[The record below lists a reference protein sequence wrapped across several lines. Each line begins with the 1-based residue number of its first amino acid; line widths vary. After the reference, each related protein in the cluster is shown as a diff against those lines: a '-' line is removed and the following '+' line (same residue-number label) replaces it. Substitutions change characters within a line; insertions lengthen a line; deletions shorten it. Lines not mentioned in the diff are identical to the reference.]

1 MKRGDKPYGPDSL
14 TNVYSSGK
22 PIASILIAILEDKGL
37 LQYDDLICK
46 HWPEFAKYGKQ
57 DIRICDLMRHES
69 GLSRFLAE
77 VPVEYTQTEA
87 IK

>member
-1 MKRGDKPYGPDSL
+1 M
-14 TNVYSSGK
+14 TNVYSCGK

-37 LQYDDLICK
+37 LKYDDPISK
-46 HWPEFAKYGKQ
+46 HWPEFAKNGKK

-87 IK
+87 IKQNKIGEIIEN